1 MLGNLTISKQMNGQ
15 VQKHYKLH
23 RARKG
28 RSNRTGISVFQ
39 VPWTGNLH
47 ITSLNMGIRRD
58 FHGCTP
64 TLFYVATIRMSSG
77 EGQSWLR
84 TTVSVWADRIQKVGR
99 EGWEKLFT
107 ERSGRL

>member
-1 MLGNLTISKQMNGQ
+1 MLGNLNTYKQMNGQ

-28 RSNRTGISVFQ
+28 RPTRTGISVCQ
-39 VPWTGNLH
+39 LPRTGNLR

-64 TLFYVATIRMSSG
+64 TLFYIATIRRMSIG

-84 TTVSVWADRIQKVGR
+84 ATVSVDRQNP
-99 EGWEKLFT
+99 EGVRGGAGEPFY
-107 ERSGRL
+107 